1 MNTLVF
7 TFDETLFKESK
18 PAKYRQLLRFYKQ
31 ALTKAK
37 NLKYNIEIYT
47 NSDKFN
53 DVADKVH
60 IVKDNKY
67 KFWDSFKFIPLKE
80 RSDDYLLCDGD
91 ILFHDR
97 ISINYAKDVLFDA
110 WEIANWSLVYSED
123 INKLTELGVK
133 EVIPEWVNLRQQ
145 VMNCG
150 ILKFNDNEFKNV
162 YIEKW
167 ETLHDF
173 CLQHEDKLNFKKCT
187 AIAAQ
192 YLLTILCNYYQAT
205 RYNYSTTLRL
215 SNPFYVHYAGTAKF
229 QGNPTAM
236 KEMTNI

>member
-80 RSDDYLLCDGD
+80 R
-91 ILFHDR
+91 
-97 ISINYAKDVLFDA
+97 
-110 WEIANWSLVYSED
+110 
-123 INKLTELGVK
+123 
-133 EVIPEWVNLRQQ
+133 
-145 VMNCG
+145 
-150 ILKFNDNEFKNV
+150 
-162 YIEKW
+162 
-167 ETLHDF
+167 
-173 CLQHEDKLNFKKCT
+173 
-187 AIAAQ
+187 
-192 YLLTILCNYYQAT
+192 
-205 RYNYSTTLRL
+205 
-215 SNPFYVHYAGTAKF
+215 
-229 QGNPTAM
+229 
-236 KEMTNI
+236 